1 MARRRRRGRHSRSL
15 ATRLR
20 RYLIAHR
27 FSAAQGSLGVIA
39 LTAGLWLLWPASP
52 NSGPDLRDAWQRS
65 LQMAGQEFSGRN
77 EGFRD
82 GLVTLTGAS
91 LAASAKRHVPAG
103 TEIADRHGAALR
115 LAQVARTMP
124 AIGVPAAGPGITN
137 GGDIALALPDRS
149 TPRAAVGAAATA
161 MGHARAAATGGA
173 VGGLFASG
181 SATGGIV
188 ANASSAAG
196 ESVVAQLLPRRAP
209 AGDEPTWLRHA
220 VAAPLVGGRPAIAVV
235 SDDLG
240 LNRRGTAT
248 LNQLKAPLTLSFLP
262 YAGALE
268 QQAAAGRAA
277 GHELLLH
284 LPMEPA
290 GHEWPGPNALL
301 SGLAPRDMVSRL
313 RTQLLSFDG
322 FVGINNHMGSL
333 LTAER
338 GPMALVMAELR
349 SRGLLFLDSR
359 TTAQSVAAAEARRAG
374 VAHAV
379 RDVFLDNDTDLA
391 SIRRQLALT
400 EQIARRRGSA
410 VAIGHPHDATIEA
423 LRGWLPTLEQ
433 RGFVLVPISTI
444 VARQSCAHG
453 LLGAP
458 SACGLYVSAHNTVD

>member
-1 MARRRRRGRHSRSL
+1 MARRSRRSRRSRSL
-15 ATRLR
+15 AARLR
-20 RYLIAHR
+20 RYLIEHR
-27 FSAAQGSLGVIA
+27 FSAAQGSLGAIA
-39 LTAGLWLLWPASP
+39 LAAGLWLLWPGP
-52 NSGPDLRDAWQRS
+52 PDRGPDLREAWQRS
-65 LQMAGQEFSGRN
+65 LQVAGQDFSGRN

-91 LAASAKRHVPAG
+91 LAASAKRHLPAG
-103 TEIADRHGAALR
+103 IDTAEMQGAGLR

-124 AIGVPAAGPGITN
+124 AIGVPAAGPGSAQAA
-137 GGDIALALPDRS
+137 DVAVALPARP
-149 TPRAAVGAAATA
+149 TPRDAVGAAATA
-161 MGHARAAATGGA
+161 RGYARAAVATGRADGD
-173 VGGLFASG
+173 V
-181 SATGGIV
+181 
-188 ANASSAAG
+188 
-196 ESVVAQLLPRRAP
+196 VVAQLLPRRVPSIEEPDA
-209 AGDEPTWLRHA
+209 PTWLRHA
-220 VAAPLVGGRPAIAVV
+220 VARPTIDGQPAIAVV
-235 SDDLG
+235 MDDLG
-240 LNRRGTAT
+240 LNRRGTAA

-268 QQAAAGRAA
+268 QQAEAGRAA
-277 GHELLLH
+277 GHELMLH

-301 SGLAPRDMVSRL
+301 SSLTPPDMASRL
-313 RTQLLSFDG
+313 RAQLLSFGG

-349 SRGLLFLDSR
+349 ARGLLFLDSR

-379 RDVFLDNDTDLA
+379 RDVFLDSETSLA
-391 SIRRQLALT
+391 AIRRQLALT

-444 VARQSCAHG
+444 VARQSCADG
-453 LLGAP
+453 LLNAP
-458 SACGLYVSAHNTVD
+458 VACGLYVSAHNTVE

>member
-1 MARRRRRGRHSRSL
+1 L
-15 ATRLR
+15 ASRLR

-27 FSAAQGSLGVIA
+27 FTAAQGSLGVIA
-39 LTAGLWLLWPASP
+39 LTAGLWLLWPAP
-52 NSGPDLRDAWQRS
+52 PDSGPDLRDAWQRS
-65 LQMAGQEFSGRN
+65 LHMAGQQFSGRN
-77 EGFRD
+77 EAFRD

-103 TEIADRHGAALR
+103 TDIADRHGAGPR

-124 AIGVPAAGPGITN
+124 AIGVPAAGPRVIN
-137 GGDIALALPDRS
+137 GADLALALPDRS

-161 MGHARAAATGGA
+161 MGHARAVATGSA
-173 VGGLFASG
+173 AGGIVASG
-181 SATGGIV
+181 SAAGDIV
-188 ANASSAAG
+188 ADASSAAG
-196 ESVVAQLLPRRAP
+196 EIVVAQRLPRRAP
-209 AGDEPTWLRHA
+209 TIDEPDAPSWLRHA
-220 VAAPLVGGRPAIAVV
+220 VATPTIDGRPAIAVV
-235 SDDLG
+235 IDDLG
-240 LNRRGTAT
+240 LNRRGTAA
-248 LNQLKAPLTLSFLP
+248 LNRLKAPLTLSFLP

-277 GHELLLH
+277 GHELMLH

-313 RTQLLSFDG
+313 RAQLLSFGG

-338 GPMALVMAELR
+338 GPMALLMAELR
-349 SRGLLFLDSR
+349 ARGLLFLDSR
-359 TTAQSVAAAEARRAG
+359 TTAQSVAAHEARRAG

-379 RDVFLDNDTDLA
+379 RDVFLDNDTNLEA
-391 SIRRQLALT
+391 IRRQLALT

-410 VAIGHPHDATIEA
+410 VAIGHPHHATIEA

-444 VARQSCAHG
+444 VARQSCAAG
-453 LLGAP
+453 LLNAP
-458 SACGLYVSAHNTVD
+458 SACGLYVSAQNTLE

>member
-1 MARRRRRGRHSRSL
+1 MARRRRRSRSRSL

-20 RYLIAHR
+20 RYLIDHR
-27 FSAAQGSLGVIA
+27 FTAAQGSLGVIA
-39 LTAGLWLLWPASP
+39 LTAGLWLLWPAP
-52 NSGPDLRDAWQRS
+52 PDRGRDLRDAWQRS
-65 LQMAGQEFSGRN
+65 LHMAGQEFSGRN
-77 EGFRD
+77 EAFRD
-82 GLVTLTGAS
+82 GLVTLTGAG
-91 LAASAKRHVPAG
+91 LAASAKRQLPAAMDMA
-103 TEIADRHGAALR
+103 ERPGAGPR

-124 AIGVPAAGPGITN
+124 SIGVPAAGPGSAN
-137 GGDIALALPDRS
+137 AADLAVALPAARP
-149 TPRAAVGAAATA
+149 TPRVAVGAAATA
-161 MGHARAAATGGA
+161 MGRARAVATGR
-173 VGGLFASG
+173 S
-181 SATGGIV
+181 
-188 ANASSAAG
+188 AG
-196 ESVVAQLLPRRAP
+196 EIVVAQLLPRRAP
-209 AGDEPTWLRHA
+209 TIEEPDAPTWLRHA
-220 VAAPLVGGRPAIAVV
+220 VASPMVDGRPAIAVV
-235 SDDLG
+235 MDDLG
-240 LNRRGTAT
+240 LNRRGTAA

-268 QQAAAGRAA
+268 QQAQAGRAA
-277 GHELLLH
+277 GHELMLH

-301 SGLAPRDMVSRL
+301 SGLAPRDMVTRL
-313 RTQLLSFDG
+313 RTQLLSFGG

-349 SRGLLFLDSR
+349 ARGLLFLDSR
-359 TTAQSVAAAEARRAG
+359 TTAQSVAAHEARRAG

-391 SIRRQLALT
+391 AIRRQLALT

-444 VARQSCAHG
+444 VARQSCADD
-453 LLGAP
+453 LLNSP
-458 SACGLYVSAHNTVD
+458 VACGLYVSAHNTVE

>member
-1 MARRRRRGRHSRSL
+1 MARRRRRSRRSRSL

-20 RYLIAHR
+20 HYLIDHR
-27 FSAAQGSLGVIA
+27 VSAAQGSLGVIA
-39 LTAGLWLLWPASP
+39 LTAGLWLLWPAP
-52 NSGPDLRDAWQRS
+52 PDRGPDLRDAWQRS
-65 LQMAGQEFSGRN
+65 LQMAGQDFSGRN
-77 EGFRD
+77 EAFRD
-82 GLVTLTGAS
+82 GLVALTGAS
-91 LAASAKRHVPAG
+91 LAASVKRQVPAG
-103 TEIADRHGAALR
+103 MDTADRQHAGLR

-124 AIGVPAAGPGITN
+124 AIGVPAASPGSAQAA
-137 GGDIALALPDRS
+137 DLAVVLPARP

-161 MGHARAAATGGA
+161 RGYARAAVATGRADGD
-173 VGGLFASG
+173 V
-181 SATGGIV
+181 
-188 ANASSAAG
+188 
-196 ESVVAQLLPRRAP
+196 VVAQLLPRRVPSIEEPDA
-209 AGDEPTWLRHA
+209 PTWLRHA
-220 VAAPLVGGRPAIAVV
+220 VARPTIDGRPAIAVV
-235 SDDLG
+235 MDDLG
-240 LNRRGTAT
+240 LNRRGTAA
-248 LNQLKAPLTLSFLP
+248 LNRLKAPLTLSFLP

-268 QQAAAGRAA
+268 QQAEAGRAA
-277 GHELLLH
+277 GHELMLH

-301 SGLAPRDMVSRL
+301 SSLTPPDMASRL
-313 RTQLLSFDG
+313 RAQLLSFGG

-349 SRGLLFLDSR
+349 ARGLLFLDSR

-379 RDVFLDNDTDLA
+379 RDVFLDNETSLA
-391 SIRRQLALT
+391 AIRRQLAVT

-444 VARQSCAHG
+444 VARQSCADG
-453 LLGAP
+453 LLNAP
-458 SACGLYVSAHNTVD
+458 VACGLHVSAHNTVE